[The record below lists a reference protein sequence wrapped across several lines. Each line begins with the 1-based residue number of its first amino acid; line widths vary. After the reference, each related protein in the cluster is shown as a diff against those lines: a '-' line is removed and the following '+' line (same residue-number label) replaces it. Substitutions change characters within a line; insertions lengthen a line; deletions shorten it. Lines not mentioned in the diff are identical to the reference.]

1 MAEKTTRLRL
11 PDYDSDGVEA
21 FVEIRDPLYVSKK
34 SKGFWDIVRK
44 WQQAVRAEEAA
55 ESDDAGD
62 ELVFWFITDFAIPG
76 VEKKEELPSV
86 IVNGIW
92 QTEVLQVLNPSN
104 LKIVKG

>member
-11 PDYDSDGVEA
+11 PDYDVDGEEA
-21 FVEIRDPLYVSKK
+21 YVEIRNPLYVSKK
-34 SKGFWDIVRK
+34 SKGFWEIVRK
-44 WQQAVRAEEAA
+44 WQQAVRDQEAA

-62 ELVFWFITDFAIPG
+62 ELVFWFITDFKVPG

-86 IVNGIW
+86 IVNSIW